1 MVIYANTGEPSYVII
16 VKSQRFT
23 FSYEKEERMEET
35 GIPTILSIFEY
46 MASPLEVIVL
56 TVFSID
62 NAL

>member
-35 GIPTILSIFEY
+35 GIPTILSIFEC

-56 TVFSID
+56 TLFSID